1 MKELKMQLGRI
12 STIHY
17 EIFGSNYDIV
27 SNNPL
32 IKGNITLK
40 AKFELHK
47 LGIELEKVLK
57 FLQEEHFN
65 LRKKLGAFNE
75 ETNEYIISDKNK
87 FEEEFSK
94 VLETE
99 VSIMVNGISIDL
111 FENVQGVDYC
121 PQFFNLLLELN

>member
-17 EIFGSNYDIV
+17 EIFGNPYSV
-27 SNNPL
+27 TSTNPL
-32 IKGNITLK
+32 IKANITLK

-57 FLQEEHFN
+57 FLQDEHLN
-65 LRKKLGAFNE
+65 LRKKLGTFNE
-75 ETNEYIISDKNK
+75 QTNEYIISDKNK
-87 FEEEFSK
+87 FEEEVYK
-94 VLETE
+94 IMETE
-99 VSIMVNGISIDL
+99 VTIMVNDISIEL

-121 PQFFNLLLELN
+121 PQFFNLLLEIN